1 MTNPTNRELKIMLD
15 NLHEKVDKVLV
26 QTEKTNGR
34 VTTIETWIWKLTGA
48 VAVLTF
54 FIGIIGWEKL
64 NSLFK

>member
-34 VTTIETWIWKLTGA
+34 VTTIETWKWKLTGA

-64 NSLFK
+64 SSLFK